1 MSRTIRVTKHVISVK
16 PRGDHSFG
24 VLLGPGP
31 HVHWFL
37 TVDPPRLGAE
47 VTLTG
52 TEASV
57 TPVAWKGRAG
67 TVTFVKDP
75 MLEFAK
81 SAQAIRVIS
90 PEWKARVG
98 KTMRRSLYKYQI
110 DGGAWLASQIAS
122 GKGGILADEQ
132 GLGKSTQT
140 IAALSATRLYPTLLV
155 CPMSIKI
162 NWAREFQCA
171 VDPPTITMISGRV
184 SHIDVAD
191 VVIVNYDL
199 LAESEELL
207 RRINARSTVFD
218 EAHLV
223 KEPLPS
229 PSHRAAIATRIA
241 MHFGRTILLTG
252 TPIMNHPR
260 EIWRLLHMADP
271 AAWPELAD
279 FETRYL
285 PRGPKSSLENK
296 AEFHARVQPI
306 FFRRLKAEVLP
317 DLPPKSRRSIL
328 VELDTLDMRAYR
340 EAEEHFL
347 RWLRDQGSDEDARRA
362 ARAVSLTKLTA
373 LRRLA
378 ANAKMRRVVPDYL
391 AQWFDRPNPPP
402 IVLFAHHAEV
412 LSKLHDLCVR
422 RLGLRIAAIGG
433 SDSVTKRQAAVD
445 AFQAGQAHAFL
456 APIGAAGVG
465 LNLHRAADALFIERI
480 WTPARMLQAEDRIH
494 RVGTERPVTIT
505 YIDAA
510 GTVDEKLLSVLESK
524 QEIIDH
530 TLDET
535 DSLVSVAAT
544 LDSVLEMYRGAA

>member
-1 MSRTIRVTKHVISVK
+1 MPGRIRVTQHVISVK
-16 PRGDHSFG
+16 PRGDHGFG

-57 TPVAWKGRAG
+57 TPVAWKGRGG
-67 TVTFVKDP
+67 TVTFVQDP
-75 MLEFAK
+75 MLEFAP
-81 SAQAIRVIS
+81 SAQVARVVS
-90 PEWKARVG
+90 PAWKARAM
-98 KTMRRSLYKYQI
+98 KMMRRSLYKYQV
-110 DGGAWLASQIAS
+110 DGAGWIASQIAS
-122 GKGGILADEQ
+122 NKGAILADEQ

-162 NWAREFQCA
+162 NWAREFQWA
-171 VDPPTITMISGRV
+171 VRPPTITMLSGR
-184 SHIDVAD
+184 SSPIDVAD
-191 VVIVNYDL
+191 VTIVNYDL
-199 LAESEELL
+199 LAFREEQLK
-207 RRINARSTVFD
+207 RIPARTVVFD

-229 PSHRAAIATRIA
+229 PNHRAAVATRLA
-241 MHFGRTILLTG
+241 MWFGRAILLTG
-252 TPIMNHPR
+252 TPIMNQPR

-271 AAWPELAD
+271 VQWPELAD

-285 PRGPKSSLENK
+285 PRGPTGSLEHK

-306 FFRRLKAEVLP
+306 FYRRLKSEVLP

-328 VELDTLDMRAYR
+328 VELDALDMRAYR
-340 EAEEHFL
+340 EAEEHFVTWF
-347 RWLRDQGSDEDARRA
+347 RQEQVTDSARRA
-362 ARAVSLTKLTA
+362 AALAKLTA

-391 AQWFDRPNPPP
+391 SQWFGRPNPPP
-402 IVLFAHHAEV
+402 LVLFAHHAEV
-412 LSKLHDLCVR
+412 LSKLHDLCLR
-422 RLGLRIAAIGG
+422 RLRLRVASIG
-433 SDSVTKRQAAVD
+433 SADSEARRQAAVD
-445 AFQAGQAHAFL
+445 AFQAGHAHVFL
-456 APIGAAGVG
+456 APIGCAGVG
-465 LNLHRAADALFIERI
+465 INLHRAADGLFIERL
-480 WTPARMLQAEDRIH
+480 WTPARMLQAEDRLH
-494 RVGTERPVTIT
+494 RIGTNRPVTIT

-510 GTVDEKLLSVLESK
+510 GTVDEKLLEVLENK

-535 DSLVSVAAT
+535 DSLASVSTT
-544 LDSVLEMYRGAA
+544 LDSVLAMYRGAA